1 MAKAAV
7 LKTAVARATSGFE
20 SLALRCRPALLAAV
34 RPWSLHHRPRPARPV
49 PSGEMAERLKAPVC

>member
-20 SLALRCRPALLAAV
+20 SLALRCRPAPTAAGATTLE
-34 RPWSLHHRPRPARPV
+34 RWPR
-49 PSGEMAERLKAPVC
+49 G